1 MLSDGA
7 DTLDKR
13 AAPFEDGGE
22 PGMHEMTAKPP
33 EPADTPDL
41 DVKALRRALESG
53 TAPLIVDTR
62 SRREYELDHIPG
74 AVHLPFWKARFAHR
88 KLEADPDAEIL
99 LYCGHGPRA
108 MWAQR
113 SLRKAGYRRVG
124 LLQGHWQAWQR
135 R

>member
-1 MLSDGA
+1 MATAPREQPTAPDFDVL
-7 DTLDKR
+7 TLVS
-13 AAPFEDGGE
+13 AIED
-22 PGMHEMTAKPP
+22 
-33 EPADTPDL
+33 
-41 DVKALRRALESG
+41 G

-62 SRREYELDHIPG
+62 SRREYEADHIPG

-88 KLEADPDAEIL
+88 KLEAEPETEIL

-124 LLQGHWQAWQR
+124 LLEGHWQAWLR